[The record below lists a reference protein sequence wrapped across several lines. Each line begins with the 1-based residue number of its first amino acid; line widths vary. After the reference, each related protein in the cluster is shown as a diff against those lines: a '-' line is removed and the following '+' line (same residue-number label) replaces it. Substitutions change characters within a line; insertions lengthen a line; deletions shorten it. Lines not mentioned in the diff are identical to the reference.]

1 MLVRLVAIIMILG
14 SVKGKENSLK
24 IVTLFSK
31 GDSWRSEFKFTRA
44 EKLSRDIFI
53 IIQR

>member
-24 IVTLFSK
+24 NCDTVF
-31 GDSWRSEFKFTRA
+31 
-44 EKLSRDIFI
+44 
-53 IIQR
+53 QRRVMAS